1 MHINRASLVVAVVA
15 LFGQLICST
24 VQAAEGISVGRS
36 LTLSGPLSLYGESK
50 RDGGDA
56 YITKINSAGGVGG
69 RRIELVTL
77 DDGYVPANMVANL
90 KKITADNQPVAF
102 LGLFGVPT
110 VAAAI
115 PVLKEL
121 KIPAVGLTSGTDA
134 VRSPFN
140 RYVFPVRASYA
151 DEARKLVSHA
161 KTIGITRP
169 SIVYM
174 DTPFGVGVNAA
185 LSKSFAENELK
196 PKEYKVDAKGET
208 INAVSLQVVT
218 DQPQT
223 VFIAALNNIAGPL
236 MIELRKVGFKGTFY
250 TFSPVD
256 NKVMLKMMGAGVEGL
271 GISQV
276 FPVPKGVRLPVV
288 AEYLDD
294 MKKLGK
300 GAPTYYGLEGYIEAK
315 VLVEGLRRA
324 GSKPTS
330 ESLVRGLETMKDYDA
345 GGFFISYTPEAHKG
359 SNFVEITVVNAQ
371 GEIQR

>member
-1 MHINRASLVVAVVA
+1 MQISKGCLVNLAATVIGLFTYASA
-15 LFGQLICST
+15 L
-24 VQAAEGISVGRS
+24 AADGISVGRS
-36 LTLSGPLSLYGESK
+36 LTLSGPLALYGESK

-56 YITKINSAGGVGG
+56 YIAKINAAGGVGG

-90 KKITADNQPVAF
+90 KKIAADNQPVAF

-134 VRSPFN
+134 VRNPFN

-161 KTIGITRP
+161 KTIGVTRP

-174 DTPFGVGVNAA
+174 DSPFGVGVNAA

-208 INAVSLQVVT
+208 INAVSLQIVA

-236 MIELRKVGFKGTFY
+236 MIELRKVGFRGTFY

-276 FPVPKGVRLPVV
+276 FPVPRGIRLPLV

-300 GAPTYYGLEGYIEAK
+300 GSPTYYGLEGYVEAK

-324 GSKPTS
+324 GSKPTP
-330 ESLVRGLETMKDYDA
+330 ESLVKGLETMKDYNA

>member
-1 MHINRASLVVAVVA
+1 MRISTYLLIGVTAMASQFIAHSA
-15 LFGQLICST
+15 I
-24 VQAAEGISVGRS
+24 AADSIVVGRS
-36 LTLSGPLSLYGESK
+36 LTLTGSLALYGESK

-56 YITKINSAGGVGG
+56 YITKVNAAGGVGG
-69 RRIELVTL
+69 KRIELITL
-77 DDGYVPANMVANL
+77 DDAYLPANMVSNIR
-90 KKITADNQPVAF
+90 KIAAENKPVAF

-121 KIPAVGLTSGTDA
+121 QIPGVGLTSGTDI
-134 VRSPFN
+134 VRTPFN

-169 SIVYM
+169 AIVYM
-174 DTPFGVGVNAA
+174 DTPFGTGVNTA
-185 LSKSFAENELK
+185 LIKSFSENELK
-196 PKEYKVDAKGET
+196 PKEYKIDAKGET
-208 INAVSLQVVT
+208 AAAISLQVVA

-223 VFIAALNNIAGPL
+223 VFIAALNNVAGPI
-236 MIELRKVGFKGTFY
+236 MIELRKAGYKGTFY

-256 NKVMLKMMGAGVEGL
+256 NKIMSKMMGAGVEGL

-276 FPVPKGVRLPVV
+276 FPVPKGARLPVV

-294 MKKLGK
+294 MKKLSK

-315 VLVEGLRRA
+315 TLVEGLRRA
-324 GSKPTS
+324 GSKPTP
-330 ESLVRGLETMKDYDA
+330 ESLVKGLETMKDYDA
-345 GGFFISYTPEAHKG
+345 GGYFISYTPEAHKG
-359 SNFVEITVVNAQ
+359 SIFVEITVVNAQ
-371 GEIQR
+371 GEIMR

>member
-15 LFGQLICST
+15 LFGQLICPT
-24 VQAAEGISVGRS
+24 VQAAESISVGRS
-36 LTLSGPLSLYGESK
+36 LTLSGPLALYGESK

-56 YITKINSAGGVGG
+56 YISKINATGGVGG
-69 RRIELVTL
+69 RRIELITL
-77 DDGYVPANMVANL
+77 DDGYIPANMVVNL
-90 KKITADNQPVAF
+90 KKIAAENQPVAF

-174 DTPFGVGVNAA
+174 DTPFGIGIHTA
-185 LSKSFAENELK
+185 LVKSFAENNLK
-196 PKEYKVDAKGET
+196 PKEFKVDAKGDT
-208 INAVSLQVVT
+208 NAEISARVAS

-223 VFIAALNNIAGPL
+223 VFIAALNNVAGPL
-236 MIELRKVGFKGTFY
+236 MLELRKAGFRGTFY

-256 NKVMLKMMGAGVEGL
+256 NKVMLKMMGTSVEGL

-276 FPVPKGVRLPVV
+276 FPVPKGSRLPVV

-300 GAPTYYGLEGYIEAK
+300 GTPTYYGLEGYIEAK
-315 VLVEGLRRA
+315 TLVEGLRRA
-324 GSKPTS
+324 GSKPTP
-330 ESLVRGLETMKDYDA
+330 ESLVRSLETMKDYDA
-345 GGFFISYTPEAHKG
+345 GGFFISYTPGAHKG
-359 SNFVEITVVNAQ
+359 SNFVEITVVNAD
-371 GEIQR
+371 GEILR